1 MPDPK
6 LTMFANR
13 LKKVDRLISKQ
24 AKREGISCFRM
35 YDRDL
40 PEFPL
45 IIDRYKDHVLI
56 TEYRSNHR
64 LSEEEYEAWLDSSIQ
79 TIKEQLQVSDEL
91 LHIKERKRKEGRTD
105 QYQRLDAQ
113 RAFITVQEGGL
124 QFLVNLND
132 YLDTGLF
139 LDHRITRDKVRKES
153 KGKRVLNLFAYTG
166 SFSVYAASGGAQEV
180 ITVDLSNTYLQWAK
194 ENMVLNGFSGEQYR
208 YVRADVLQWLNDC
221 PAASVDLIVLDPPTF
236 SNSKM
241 MKTIL
246 DIQEMHVDLINTC
259 LSKLRIGGV
268 IFFSTNARKFQL
280 DADHILGT
288 IEDITAATTPF
299 DFKGKLLRWCY
310 RISTSS
316 TSNTRS

>member
-166 SFSVYAASGGAQEV
+166 SFSVYAASGGAKEV